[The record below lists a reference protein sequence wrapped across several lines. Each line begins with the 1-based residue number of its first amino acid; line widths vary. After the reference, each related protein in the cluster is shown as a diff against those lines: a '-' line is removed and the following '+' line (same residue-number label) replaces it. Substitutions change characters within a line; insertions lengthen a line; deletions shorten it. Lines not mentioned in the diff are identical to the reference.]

1 MNDET
6 RNDIREIWITLGK
19 IMAYTEIIEKI
30 TKVLQE
36 EKENYYNEAC
46 IESQYGTVS
55 KYNPIRSMEYPPLE
69 CFENKYDIH
78 STQACNPYD
87 NAQYDRE

>member
-1 MNDET
+1 MNEET
-6 RNDIREIWITLGK
+6 RNNIREIWITLGK
-19 IMAYTEIIEKI
+19 IMAYTEIIEKN

-55 KYNPIRSMEYPPLE
+55 KYNPIRSLDNSPIE
-69 CFENKYDIH
+69 CFENRYDIP
-78 STQACNPYD
+78 STQAFNPYD